1 MAPRACALLLV
12 LVTTLGACATDSPPS
27 RGHVV
32 IALTIDWEG
41 VEITPEAVD
50 ALDDLRRRAGIVPI
64 THFVSAAYYTSGAPP
79 AEVTRSLQR
88 LVRAGDELAVHVH
101 GWRSLVEASAVAPR
115 LSPSFLTGTDALL
128 EFDSGDRG
136 FDTDLD
142 AYDVVALRALLRTS
156 RTLLAQSGRPVSQS
170 FRAGGYLGTPKVMRA
185 LRAEGFTVDSSATHP
200 DQFDAAYGLLS
211 ERVRELWPMVD
222 ATTQPFLLADPV
234 AAIVELPLAAIA
246 DNADADELVR
256 AIARA
261 GERLATAPT
270 RDVFVVLGFHL
281 ETASEYAARV
291 AGALDVV
298 RARPDLAAH
307 LTFTT
312 IETMGALARRSL
324 QAPP

>member
-1 MAPRACALLLV
+1 MASRACALLLV
-12 LVTTLGACATDSPPS
+12 SVLGACATDPPPA

-32 IALTIDWEG
+32 VALTIDWEG

-50 ALDDLRRRAGIVPI
+50 ALEDLRRRAGAVPI
-64 THFVSAAYYTSGAPP
+64 THFVSAAYYTSGAHP
-79 AEVTRSLQR
+79 AEVTRSVQR

-101 GWRSLVEASAVAPR
+101 GWRSLVEASDVAPR
-115 LSPSFLTGTDALL
+115 LSPSFLTGTEVLI

-142 AYDVVALRALLRTS
+142 AYDVVALRALLRRS
-156 RTLLAQSGRPVSQS
+156 RTLLAQSGRPVSRS
-170 FRAGGYLGTPKVMRA
+170 FRAGGYLGTPKVLRA

-211 ERVRELWPMVD
+211 ARVRELWPTID
-222 ATTQPFLLADPV
+222 ATTQPFMIADPV
-234 AAIVELPLAAIA
+234 APIVELPLAAIA
-246 DNADADELVR
+246 DNAEADVLVA

-261 GERLATAPT
+261 GDRLAAAPT

-281 ETASEYAARV
+281 ETAPEYAARL
-291 AGALDVV
+291 ADALDAV

-312 IETMGALARRSL
+312 IETMGAIARRAL
-324 QAPP
+324 DDPP